1 MELFKDRRKL
11 QVVLKYPLTILL
23 ILIIG
28 LQTFSK
34 WLVFLDFE
42 INRNFIAAKLCVNRD
57 TRGSC
62 CKGRCYLKREL
73 ARDNDQQQPLNNT
86 QKDEV
91 HFFSEE
97 IAGWTFTLP
106 PAGEKN
112 IHPYHCSKSQE
123 YFISVFQ
130 PPQV

>member
-1 MELFKDRRKL
+1 M
-11 QVVLKYPLTILL
+11 LKFPLTILL
-23 ILIIG
+23 MLIIG

-42 INRNFIAAKLCVNRD
+42 INKDFIAATLCVNRE

-62 CKGRCYLKREL
+62 CKGKCYLNKQL
-73 ARDNDQQQPLNNT
+73 ARDTDQQQPINNT

-97 IAGWTFTLP
+97 LVSWTFHQP
-106 PAGEKN
+106 VSFERAE
-112 IHPYHCSKSQE
+112 HPYLCRKSQE

-130 PPQV
+130 PPQA